1 MLNFVRKL
9 IQVAVQSVEEV
20 LLGVVRSEVPG
31 GSDGGCVLPQTFE
44 CRKMIL
50 HVGRRAL
57 LILIGQQASQRFWRL
72 QPR

>member
-1 MLNFVRKL
+1 LLNFVRKL

-31 GSDGGCVLPQTFE
+31 RRRGCVLRQTFE

-57 LILIGQQASQRFWRL
+57 LILIGQQASQRLWRL